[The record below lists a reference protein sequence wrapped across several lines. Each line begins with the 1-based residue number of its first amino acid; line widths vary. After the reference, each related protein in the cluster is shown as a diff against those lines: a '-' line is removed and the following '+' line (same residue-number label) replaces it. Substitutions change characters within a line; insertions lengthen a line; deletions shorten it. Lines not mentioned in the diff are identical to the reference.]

1 MLKKNSYASLFITL
15 MANFRSIPAGAARR
29 TLYISVYT
37 RCKAKSAAN
46 MRIFYIA
53 NIENI
58 VFTREIC
65 NLKKYKKGVD
75 KRLYMCYTVYTETC
89 TV

>member
-1 MLKKNSYASLFITL
+1 
-15 MANFRSIPAGAARR
+15 
-29 TLYISVYT
+29 
-37 RCKAKSAAN
+37 
-46 MRIFYIA
+46 MRIFYIT

>member
-1 MLKKNSYASLFITL
+1 MD
-15 MANFRSIPAGAARR
+15 AGTACRA
-29 TLYISVYT
+29 LYISVYT
-37 RCKAKSAAN
+37 RCNAKSAAD
-46 MRIFYIA
+46 MRIFYIT

-65 NLKKYKKGVD
+65 DLKKYKKGVD
-75 KRLYMCYTVYTETC
+75 KRLYMCYTVYAETC